1 MNKKLLFLPI
11 ALLFFNLKGQ
21 VGIGTN
27 DFSTSEA
34 VKIESSNRGIL
45 LPRFTIPDPPN
56 RIAPAKDPKQYMIAF
71 NKNPEKKDENGLFY
85 TYKKDNGFMAWRSII
100 DENTINSKL
109 LPVKHSYSLSSE
121 YADQPA
127 GLGRPDPY
135 NIGEETSAHKWV
147 LIPGLEKTINITSKE
162 NNSTILVEGI
172 VQADNGTYNH
182 SSNSFAVG
190 LFIDGRLKTTRTYI
204 VDASYNR
211 PCGYKVFNLKSNVY
225 DLEPGNHKI
234 SVYAITRNKLHGDA
248 KTLSFGSPNKNCT
261 NINNLSPIMSKGSLY
276 IQTQETN

>member
-234 SVYAITRNKLHGDA
+234 SVYAITRNKLHGNA
-248 KTLSFGSPNKNCT
+248 NTLSFGTPNKNCLNSKNRIT
-261 NINNLSPIMSKGSLY
+261 SFMSEGSLY
-276 IQTQETN
+276 IQTQEF